1 MIVAA
6 RDGTA
11 LHVRE
16 DGAAEGPAVLFLH
29 ALGLDLRVW
38 DRVVALMDPRLRLV
52 RMDLRGHGRS
62 GVPAPPYGMGMLVSD
77 AEAVAEALSLR
88 DAVVAGLSLGGLVA
102 QGLAVKRLD
111 LVRALVLSG
120 TAARI
125 GAPAQWA
132 ARIASVEA
140 GGMAAIAE
148 ETITRWFGRAARD
161 GALAAETRARLMA
174 CAPEGWRGAA
184 AAVAGTDLWT
194 VTAELRLPTLGLAG
208 TEDGATP
215 PDLVRETID
224 LIPGA
229 RFQLIR
235 RAGHLAPAEDPIA
248 WAETVQDFLA
258 AIGHLPG

>member
-16 DGAAEGPAVLFLH
+16 DGAPEGPAVLFLH
-29 ALGLDLRVW
+29 PLGLDLRVW

-52 RMDLRGHGRS
+52 RMDLRGHGQS
-62 GVPAPPYGMGMLVSD
+62 GVPAPPYGMGTLVSD
-77 AEAVAEALSLR
+77 AEAVADALSLR
-88 DAVVAGLSLGGLVA
+88 HAVVAGLSLGGLVA

-111 LVRALVLSG
+111 IVRALVLSG

-125 GAPAQWA
+125 GLPAQWA
-132 ARIASVEA
+132 ARIEAVER
-140 GGMAAIAE
+140 GGMEAVAE

-161 GALAAETRARLMA
+161 GMLAAETRVRLLS

-215 PDLVRETID
+215 PDLVRETTD

-229 RFQLIR
+229 RFHLIR

-248 WAETVQDFLA
+248 WAEAVQDFLA
-258 AIGHLPG
+258 AIGHLPC